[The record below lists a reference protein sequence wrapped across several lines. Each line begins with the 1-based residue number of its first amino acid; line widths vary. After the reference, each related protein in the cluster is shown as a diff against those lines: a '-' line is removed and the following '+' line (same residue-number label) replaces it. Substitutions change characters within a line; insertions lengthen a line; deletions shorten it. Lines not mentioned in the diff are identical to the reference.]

1 LHGASRA
8 RGAGGPRY
16 PVLSIALS
24 IAEATLATNPPLES
38 QQEGAGRT
46 PAQRILMSEGYTI
59 DGYGDEVAGIVVRYQ
74 GERGFRFHAASKAY
88 HALDGHVFVTPAA
101 AERAARDLARTR
113 APRRSPVPD
122 RGAA

>member
-1 LHGASRA
+1 ML
-8 RGAGGPRY
+8 P
-16 PVLSIALS
+16 ALLAVVS
-24 IAEATLATNPPLES
+24 SNAQATLATNPPPES

-46 PAQRILMSEGYTI
+46 LAQGIPMSEGYTI
-59 DGYGDEVAGIVVRYQ
+59 DGSNDEIAGIVVRYQ

-113 APRRSPVPD
+113 TARSD
-122 RGAA
+122 AGHFRGAS